1 MSANDI
7 EYTGI
12 PLPRMGRMST
22 VTRPF
27 SIAVQWADGLRAGMT
42 ETIDLSP
49 IIDSFKIFRPLRNN
63 ETLFRT
69 ARLIDDG
76 DAVAWSGT
84 DIEMSAEAIEAL
96 AEQTMTP
103 QDFVAFME
111 RNDLTQEGAAAI
123 LGYSRRQIGYYTTT
137 GPIPRVVALAC
148 LGYEAA
154 LRNFHFPTP
163 QNTTVKV
170 IYEMPPQTS
179 FPKPKV
185 ALV

>member
-63 ETLFRT
+63 EPLFRT

-84 DIEMSAEAIEAL
+84 DIEM
-96 AEQTMTP
+96 
-103 QDFVAFME
+103 
-111 RNDLTQEGAAAI
+111 
-123 LGYSRRQIGYYTTT
+123 Y
-137 GPIPRVVALAC
+137 
-148 LGYEAA
+148 
-154 LRNFHFPTP
+154 
-163 QNTTVKV
+163 
-170 IYEMPPQTS
+170 
-179 FPKPKV
+179 
-185 ALV
+185 